1 MEIQTFHK
9 DYSSYRCFLVWWI
22 KLFSKHLLSKFLI
35 LEIFAKLDYFMVW
48 SLIRNIK
55 WSLQWYSGRDL
66 QTGIFKIF
74 FFFYHERSNTELRR
88 NILFCFCL
96 WWILSP
102 SISVKYQWMLQC
114 LWCKYRP
121 HLKWKEVNKPF
132 CHSLVH

>member
-66 QTGIFKIF
+66 QTGIFKIIF
-74 FFFYHERSNTELRR
+74 FFFLPWEIQHWIKKKYFILLLFMMNLVSINLSQVSMDATMSLMQVSTTSKMERSE
-88 NILFCFCL
+88 
-96 WWILSP
+96 
-102 SISVKYQWMLQC
+102 
-114 LWCKYRP
+114 
-121 HLKWKEVNKPF
+121 
-132 CHSLVH
+132 